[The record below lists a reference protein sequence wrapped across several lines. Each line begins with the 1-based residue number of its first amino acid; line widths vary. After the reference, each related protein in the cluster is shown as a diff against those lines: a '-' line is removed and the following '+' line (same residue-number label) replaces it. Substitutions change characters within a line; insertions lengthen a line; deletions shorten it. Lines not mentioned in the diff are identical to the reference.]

1 MFDLRLLVKEVTDI
15 MRFQV
20 EEKGLKL
27 NLTLHSSVPSKVYSD
42 PKRLKQ
48 VFFNLIGNAI
58 KFTF

>member
-1 MFDLRLLVKEVTDI
+1 MFDIRGLVKEVTEI

-20 EEKGLKL
+20 EQKGLQL
-27 NLTLHSSVPSKVYSD
+27 SLTIQETVPAKIFSD

-48 VFFNLIGNAI
+48 VLFNLMGNAI